1 MPDEITFHGE
11 QYRLA
16 DKMGLMPLM
25 RFAKLARSGLD
36 SQEME
41 GLAAMYDLLEQCI
54 DDEDWPRFEA
64 SATRHRD
71 QGDELMA
78 VVTKAIEV
86 MAARPT
92 QRSSD
97 SSDGP
102 PSTSGSSTGDS
113 SSPVVRRLEQQ
124 GRPAQALIAQE
135 ALEAQRA
142 KRAREARAS

>member
-1 MPDEITFHGE
+1 MTDTIPFHGE
-11 QYRLA
+11 DYRLA

-54 DDEDWPRFEA
+54 DPEDWARFEA
-64 SATRHRD
+64 AATRERD

-78 VVTKAIEV
+78 VVTKAIEL

-92 QRSSD
+92 LRSSD

-102 PSTSGSSTGDS
+102 PNTSGSSTGGS

-124 GRPAQALIAQE
+124 GRAAQALIVEE
-135 ALEAQRA
+135 AIEAR
-142 KRAREARAS
+142 RIREARAS